1 MYSVCVN
8 VYMGCSGRR
17 RGEYLVGFRTQK
29 GIGIGEA
36 LALDAGRD
44 LE

>member
-1 MYSVCVN
+1 MCTWGAVE
-8 VYMGCSGRR
+8 GGG
-17 RGEYLVGFRTQK
+17 GEYLVGFRTQK